1 MTRSLLR
8 FAGME
13 SVFQR
18 QRRHAHR
25 RRRKPLALAVQS
37 LEPRLAL
44 AVGVAGGF
52 EKAATPPADT
62 APPAIRSIT
71 APKGQTYGE
80 GGRIA
85 FRVHFTEPVLVT
97 GTPELPIVVG
107 TTVRQA
113 AWNGKGSGG
122 KSLTF
127 MVDVQSGDLAPAG
140 VQVAGPITFPNGAT
154 ISDRAGNDLNPAA
167 SGAFPKVRVDA
178 VGPSVSDFGP
188 IAVAGR
194 RVSMLVTFT
203 ERVTVRGKP
212 SLPFTLAGA
221 PRQFVYGRGS
231 GSSVLVFQ
239 YKATK
244 TETPTVGDVAVSNP
258 AITFGSGRIVDGAG
272 NVPASVAQPTDI
284 TLSATTIAENAGAN
298 AVVGTFTTTDPDA
311 GSTFTYTLVSGVGD
325 TDNASFSIAGGQ
337 LRATTSF
344 DFETKGSYS
353 VLVRCTDQGGLSFE
367 KPFTITVTDLA
378 VEMAFV
384 TVGDLGN
391 QADGTGY
398 GAVNYQ
404 YQIGT
409 YEVTIGQYTSF
420 LNAVAKSDPYSLY
433 HASMRSNLKIAG
445 IARAGDSGSY
455 TYSVVNNGGDSSN
468 RPITFVSWFDAA
480 RFANWMHNGQG
491 SGSTET
497 GAYTISTG
505 VITGASRT
513 NNVNTY
519 TLSAPSTLSV
529 GDQVWVDGLSG
540 LGFSRI
546 GVVTS
551 VSDSQFT
558 MTYTGPDATATGS
571 GSFTGASP
579 TALAGAL
586 YRLPT
591 ENEWYKAAYY
601 KGGGTNAGYWAYATQ
616 SDTAPGNTIGG
627 GVNQANCY
635 AGDYAVTQSSSLSP
649 SQNYLTNVGAFT
661 NSGSYY
667 GTFDQSGN
675 VYEWTEVIVSG
686 SLNSYRGVRG
696 GYWSN
701 DPTNLSSSAS
711 RGADDPSYGG
721 SIGNGFRLARPV

>member
-1 MTRSLLR
+1 M
-8 FAGME
+8 
-13 SVFQR
+13 
-18 QRRHAHR
+18 
-25 RRRKPLALAVQS
+25 
-37 LEPRLAL
+37 
-44 AVGVAGGF
+44 
-52 EKAATPPADT
+52 
-62 APPAIRSIT
+62 
-71 APKGQTYGE
+71 
-80 GGRIA
+80 
-85 FRVHFTEPVLVT
+85 T

-203 ERVTVRGKP
+203 EPVTVRGKP
-212 SLPFTLAGA
+212 SIPFTLAGA

-391 QADGTGY
+391 QADATGY

-404 YQIGT
+404 YRIGT
-409 YEVTIGQYTSF
+409 YEVTIGQYTAF

-433 HASMRSNLKIAG
+433 HAGMRSNLKIAG

-480 RFANWMHNGQG
+480 RFANWMHNGQPTG
-491 SGSTET
+491 AQGPGTTES
-497 GAYTISTG
+497 GAYTLNGATTG
-505 VITGASRT
+505 
-513 NNVNTY
+513 
-519 TLSAPSTLSV
+519 
-529 GDQVWVDGLSG
+529 
-540 LGFSRI
+540 
-546 GVVTS
+546 
-551 VSDSQFT
+551 
-558 MTYTGPDATATGS
+558 DAVARS
-571 GSFTGASP
+571 
-579 TALAGAL
+579 AGAAFSI
-586 YRLPT
+586 PT
-591 ENEWYKAAYY
+591 ENEWYKAGYY
-601 KGGGTNAGYWAYATQ
+601 KGGGTNAGYWDYATQ
-616 SDTAPGNTIGG
+616 SDSAPGNLIDSGANRANYRFNDGG
-627 GVNQANCY
+627 TPL
-635 AGDYAVTQSSSLSP
+635 YAVTQSSITVS
-649 SQNYLTNVGAFT
+649 SQNYLTDVGAFT
-661 NSGSYY
+661 NSASAY

-675 VYEWTEVIVSG
+675 VREWNDLTGVAG
-686 SLNSYRGVRG
+686 SSRGLRG
-696 GYWSN
+696 GSFQ
-701 DPTNLSSSAS
+701 DDAFALPSSLPGTAETSVELSF
-711 RGADDPSYGG
+711 
-721 SIGNGFRLARPV
+721 IGFRLASTA